1 MSCGG
6 CREGV
11 GISLERTDAGPSWKW
26 GGGWGAAFGFP
37 SVTMKMAS
45 ALVTHHKRPFH
56 GLKTLVLNAEWGV
69 IGELQTGRQRM
80 KTKRE
85 TKIDFQ
91 SLFEERKFSAESEQ
105 VKCHT
110 GYRFASKQP

>member
-6 CREGV
+6 CRTEGV
-11 GISLERTDAGPSWKW
+11 GISLDRTGASRSWKW
-26 GGGWGAAFGFP
+26 GGGRGVAFGFP
-37 SVTMKMAS
+37 SYTTKLTL

-56 GLKTLVLNAEWGV
+56 GLKTIVLNAEWGV

-91 SLFEERKFSAESEQ
+91 SFFLEERKFSAKQ
-105 VKCHT
+105 VS
-110 GYRFASKQP
+110 Y